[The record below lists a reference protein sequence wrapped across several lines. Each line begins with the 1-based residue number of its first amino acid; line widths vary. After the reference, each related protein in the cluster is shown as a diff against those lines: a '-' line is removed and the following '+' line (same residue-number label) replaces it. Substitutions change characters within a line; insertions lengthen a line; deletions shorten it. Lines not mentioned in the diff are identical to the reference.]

1 LTVLKPVRTENGRGA
16 RVLCTANLVVAAFAT
31 LAPIAHV
38 LEMPNKLTLDGP
50 LWLAIQQNLYRGWG
64 PFVGGPV
71 EILALATTLALLVAR
86 RHDLAPMRL
95 TLVAAI
101 AYAGMI
107 ATFFVLND
115 PVNAALNTW
124 TPSSIPPYWSSYRL
138 QWEVGHALAAI
149 LSCLALMA
157 LLRAWLILREG
168 AENLSA

>member
-1 LTVLKPVRTENGRGA
+1 LTVSKPLQAQKARGG
-16 RVLCTANLVVAAFAT
+16 RVLGIANLVLAVLAT

-38 LEMPNKLTLDGP
+38 LEMPNKLALDAP
-50 LWLAIQQNLYRGWG
+50 LWLAVQQNLYRGWG
-64 PFVGGPV
+64 PFIGGPI

-86 RHDLAPMRL
+86 RRDLAPMRL
-95 TLVAAI
+95 TLIAAI
-101 AYAGMI
+101 AYVGMI

-149 LSCLALMA
+149 LSCLALLA
-157 LLRAWLILREG
+157 LFRAWLVLRG
-168 AENLSA
+168 RPRPAGT